1 MMNNARLSPLPV
13 SEYAGRIAR
22 LQAELERAGLDV
34 FVGYSSESESAAS
47 RYLAGFWPFFDFCS
61 IVVPVKGKAA
71 LVTGGPE
78 SFEFASRFARGV
90 ETRVNPLLVESSPP
104 EWVPEVKGESFRT
117 LLPALCGSTPRRI
130 GVGGWNI
137 FPHVLFEDLRSA
149 APGAELVPA
158 DDVLLRVQAVK
169 TDAEIPYIVEAY
181 KITEE
186 GIKAALKTAKP
197 GKPEWE
203 LEAAGR
209 RRMLELGAEGTSYPV
224 WVCSG
229 PTSTLSLCKST
240 ERAIQ
245 KDELVQL
252 SIGAKYMGYCGN
264 MCRPFVIGKAPR
276 DARKLMDVALE
287 AVHYALGAIRPGKR
301 ARDVFQGYYEI
312 LARNGYE
319 KFTLYGP
326 AHGTGHAEV
335 EGLWLAKGAD
345 FAIQPNMLFNIDIWL
360 SDGTYGMRYEDGVLV
375 TRDGVRELTSWR
387 REVIEL

>member
-1 MMNNARLSPLPV
+1 MRLPPLPV
-13 SEYAGRIAR
+13 SEYEGRIAR
-22 LQAELERAGLDV
+22 LQAELVREGLDV

-47 RYLAGFWPFFDFCS
+47 RFLAGFWPFFDFCS
-61 IVVPVKGKAA
+61 VVVPARGKAA

-78 SFEFASRFARGV
+78 SSEFAARFARAM
-90 ETRVNPLLVESSPP
+90 EIRINPLLVESSPP
-104 EWVPEVKGESFRT
+104 EWVPEVSGESFRT
-117 LLPALCGSTPRRI
+117 LIPALCGSTPRRI

-137 FPHVLFEDLRSA
+137 FPHPLFEDLRSA
-149 APGAELVPA
+149 APGAQIVPA
-158 DDVLLRVQAVK
+158 DELLLRVQSVK
-169 TDAEIPYIVEAY
+169 TEAEIPYIVEAY
-181 KITEE
+181 RITEE
-186 GIKAALKTAKP
+186 ALKAAMKEAKP
-197 GKPEWE
+197 GKREWE

-209 RRMLELGAEGTSYPV
+209 RRMLELGAEGTPYPI

-240 ERAIQ
+240 DRAIERN
-245 KDELVQL
+245 ELVQL

-276 DARKLMDVALE
+276 EARKLMDVALE

-301 ARDVFQGYYEI
+301 SHDIFRGYYDI

-326 AHGTGHAEV
+326 AHGTGHTEV
-335 EGLWLAKGAD
+335 EGLWLAEKTD
-345 FAIQPNMLFNIDIWL
+345 FPIQPGMLFNIDIWL

-375 TRDGVRELTSWR
+375 TAEGIRELTSWR